1 MYVRPLKTTLMETSK
16 TDKNILLKG
25 LKTLFFALLSLFF
38 GPILISLAFS
48 NKEKVLYMPLLI
60 IGCLVG
66 ILAIYLIFKGIK
78 TILDSMFKK

>member
-1 MYVRPLKTTLMETSK
+1 METNR

-25 LKTLFFALLSLFF
+25 LKTLFFALLSLFL

-48 NKEKVLYMPLLI
+48 NKEKTLYIPILI

-66 ILAIYLIFKGIK
+66 LLAIYLIFKGINI
-78 TILDSMFKK
+78 ILNSMFKK

>member
-25 LKTLFFALLSLFF
+25 LKTLFFAVLSLFL

-48 NKEKVLYMPLLI
+48 NKEKALYLPLLI
-60 IGCLVG
+60 MGCLIG
-66 ILAIYLIFKGIK
+66 ILAIYLIFKGIN
-78 TILDSMFKK
+78 TILNSMFKK